1 MEATSQKVGQES
13 TAKPNGAVAV
23 VQPVQVPAPS
33 TPMELLSNALSMGA
47 DINVLEKLMALQER
61 HEATQAR
68 RAFDAAISA
77 AKAEIPVI
85 NKNRKVGYDSK
96 KGGGSTNYDH
106 EDLGEIAR
114 TVDPILSRHG
124 LSYRF
129 RTAQNGPQ
137 ITVTCVIAHRGGH
150 FEETSLSS
158 NPDASGS
165 KNPIQAMG
173 SAITYLQRYLLKA
186 ALGLASSKD
195 DDGKAA
201 GIVEGLITAD
211 QIAEL
216 KDLIAEVG
224 TTEEAFLKRGKVE
237 SFDGIAANQ
246 FEAAKAL
253 LLRKKG
259 VQQ

>member
-13 TAKPNGAVAV
+13 TAKPNGAVTV
-23 VQPVQVPAPS
+23 VQHAQVPAVAA

-47 DINVLEKLMALQER
+47 DITVLEKLMALQER

-68 RAFDAAISA
+68 RAFEAAISA

-85 NKNRKVGYDSK
+85 NKNRKVGYNK
-96 KGGGSTNYDH
+96 TAYDH

-114 TVDPILSRHG
+114 TVDPILSKHG

-129 RTAQNGPQ
+129 RTAQNGAV
-137 ITVTCVIAHRGGH
+137 ITVTCVIAHRDGH
-150 FEETSLSS
+150 SEETSLNS

-165 KNPIQAMG
+165 KNAIQAMG

-186 ALGLASSKD
+186 ALGLAASKD

-201 GIVEGLITAD
+201 NQGVTISDD
-211 QIAEL
+211 QANTIMELLSETRTSAKSFCEHFGVDGVPLLPASKFAEAVQAL
-216 KDLIAEVG
+216 NARRK
-224 TTEEAFLKRGKVE
+224 
-237 SFDGIAANQ
+237 
-246 FEAAKAL
+246 AK
-253 LLRKKG
+253 
-259 VQQ
+259 